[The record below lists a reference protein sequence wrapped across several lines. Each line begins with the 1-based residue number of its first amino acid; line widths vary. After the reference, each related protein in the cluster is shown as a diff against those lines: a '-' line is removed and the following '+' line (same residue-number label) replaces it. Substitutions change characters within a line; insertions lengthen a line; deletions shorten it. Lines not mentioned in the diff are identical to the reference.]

1 MPIEWVL
8 PAVAVLLVIWGTITR
23 SRLVALQQAAVQ
35 AWAEVDDLLR
45 RRQELVPRLVE
56 AVRGRV
62 KRERKTLDGVIA
74 ARGRAATEETP
85 ASIAKAEEALT
96 TAIAKVFEVVEENP
110 DLAADPGLLHLKS
123 DFSTI
128 ESRILRS
135 ARQFNE
141 TAREYNDA
149 RLGFPGAF
157 LAYVIRFDVLQY
169 YVAGH
174 AVPRTQRPD
183 PSDRDRD
190 AGVTML

>member
-1 MPIEWVL
+1 MPIEWIL
-8 PAVAVLLVIWGTITR
+8 PAIAVLLVVWGTIIR
-23 SRLVALQQAAVQ
+23 GRLVALQGAAVQ
-35 AWAEVDDLLR
+35 AWADVDDLLR
-45 RRQELVPRLVE
+45 RRHDLVSRLVE
-56 AVRGRV
+56 TVRGRV

-74 ARGRAATEETP
+74 ARGRAATEEAP

-110 DLAADPGLLHLKS
+110 DLAADAGIVRLRS
-123 DFSTI
+123 EFSAA
-128 ESRILRS
+128 ESRILKA
-135 ARQFNE
+135 ARHFNE

-169 YVAGH
+169 YVPGY
-174 AVPRTQRPD
+174 VGPRSQKPD

-190 AGVTML
+190 AGVTLL